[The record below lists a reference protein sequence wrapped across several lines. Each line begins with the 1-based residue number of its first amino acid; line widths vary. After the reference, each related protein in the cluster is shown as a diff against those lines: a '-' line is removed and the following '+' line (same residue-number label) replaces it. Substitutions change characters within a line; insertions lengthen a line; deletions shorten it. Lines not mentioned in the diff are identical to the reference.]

1 MLSGRSATSLL
12 LLLLALVAE
21 LTTADAHGHHG
32 IVHIVTLHFLPWIS
46 DRPWLVAL
54 VAVLYGALV
63 WWAYRRLV
71 RRESEEEELLAAQRA
86 ALKRD

>member
-1 MLSGRSATSLL
+1 MLSGARSANSLL
-12 LLLLALVAE
+12 LLLAAPTFVE
-21 LTTADAHGHHG
+21 GHGHHG

-63 WWAYRRLV
+63 LWAYRRLV
-71 RRESEEEELLAAQRA
+71 RRESEEAELLAAQRA

>member
-1 MLSGRSATSLL
+1 MLSGARSATSLL
-12 LLLLALVAE
+12 LLLAAGPTFV
-21 LTTADAHGHHG
+21 DGHGHHG

-46 DRPWLVAL
+46 DRPWLVVL
-54 VAVLYGALV
+54 VAVLYGALCV
-63 WWAYRRLV
+63 WAYRRLV